1 MFPPVTNSPPWLDTP
16 AVPVA
21 DTPPWKVDVPVE
33 STYIGPPVV
42 AEELMSAEPLTAS
55 VACGEVEPMPNLVV
69 EANLNSSDK
78 VLKLSETVPK
88 VRSPSLVEEA

>member
-1 MFPPVTNSPPWLDTP
+1 
-16 AVPVA
+16 
-21 DTPPWKVDVPVE
+21 
-33 STYIGPPVV
+33 
-42 AEELMSAEPLTAS
+42 MSAEPLTAS

>member
-42 AEELMSAEPLTAS
+42 AEELMRAEPFTAS
-55 VACGEVEPMPNLVV
+55 AACGEVEPIPNLVV
-69 EANLNSSDK
+69 VAKRKSSDR
-78 VLKLSETVPK
+78 VLKLSETTPK
-88 VRSPSLVEEA
+88 VKSPSLVEEA